1 MTQTWIEEFS
11 FAGAFLLWV
20 KIRNPSLLL
29 KHRCPIALTY
39 QGGRIQISAF
49 TSLFRFS
56 MRKISGSK
64 ASWLLP
70 WPNIWVFFISSLS
83 FKKMFPVVAKE
94 ISFFVASQLLFPSG
108 LYSRRLFPLVSVLLM
123 RWTSFWDSRVVWFR
137 DQNWIVFISAHF
149 FFSYPSQKAL
159 TFAMITFSSIGVM
172 ETLQI
177 SFIDLPFRKSSF

>member
-11 FAGAFLLWV
+11 FSGAFLLWV

-123 RWTSFWDSRVVWFR
+123 RWTSSWDSRVAWLGTR
-137 DQNWIVFISAHF
+137 IE
-149 FFSYPSQKAL
+149 L
-159 TFAMITFSSIGVM
+159 SSFQ
-172 ETLQI
+172 LI
-177 SFIDLPFRKSSF
+177 SFSHIHPRRPSPLRWSHLVQLEWWKRCKYPL